1 MSNDITLTSK
11 ESILGDEAAT
21 LTSGALFAKGVQ
33 AGLVVYLHGD
43 LGAGKTTFVRGVLHA
58 LGHVG
63 KVKSPTYTL
72 VESYQIDIN
81 EVFNYTFYHFDLY
94 RFTDENE
101 WEAAGFRDYFNPQ
114 SVCMVEWPEKAE
126 HVLPTPDVHVQL
138 SMLTLDSNISVST
151 ISDSTM
157 GRKIQ
162 FSAASLLG
170 AQCLAHF

>member
-21 LTSGALFAKGVQ
+21 LASGARFAKIVQ

-72 VESYQIDIN
+72 VEPYQIFVN
-81 EVFNYTFYHFDLY
+81 KVFKCTFYHFDLY
-94 RFTDENE
+94 RFIDENE

-126 HVLPTPDVHVQL
+126 HVLPTPDVHVRL
-138 SMLTLDSNISVST
+138 SLFSLGST
-151 ISDSTM
+151 SSSTV

-162 FSAASLLG
+162 FSAASPLG
-170 AQCLAHF
+170 VQCLAHF